1 MFADRNLINQRN
13 VTSDVSSSYRPN
25 RDFFWV
31 VFQSRVI
38 GAAMSVLGFENR
50 SSIPSKHTLP
60 ENLTTLSKAS
70 KRKVLH
76 ELSAK
81 VVDNFVFKSNMV
93 EQVSSVISEQE
104 KRNVLDRQGLTPDG
118 RFPCRFPGCT
128 SSFKQNG
135 KARRNHE
142 LSHNPPVQVEDVP
155 LMVSPTKPSSPSR
168 PDEMKSKDDV
178 FDYNCALL
186 TDGYLF
192 FNFLDAIKEGDGDRI
207 IRQYKYFMLYCK
219 ADRTHSTKYALEC
232 LYQLF
237 LVYALLTPRDSERF
251 VWNRSVNNHGKKGC
265 NIPLDESTEHSN
277 NFVKQCIRNLGPN
290 ISETAVSRLCK
301 AESSTRLI
309 LEKLDEGL
317 QRFSRSGGH
326 SETSEKKDLDELI
339 KKVAG
344 FQAFREIEGHKYVH
358 FLDFKRDRLED
369 LDVSDLYRW
378 INRHKHNVVM
388 GIRSR

>member
-1 MFADRNLINQRN
+1 MFADRNLINRRN

-25 RDFFWV
+25 RDFFQV
-31 VFQSRVI
+31 VFKSRVI

-50 SSIPSKHTLP
+50 SSIPSKYTLP
-60 ENLTTLSKAS
+60 ENMTTLSKGY
-70 KRKVLH
+70 KLQVLH

-81 VVDNFVFKSNMV
+81 VVDNFVFNSNMV
-93 EQVSSVISEQE
+93 EQVSSVVSEQE
-104 KRNVLDRQGLTPDG
+104 KRNVLERQGLTPDG

-142 LSHNPPVQVEDVP
+142 LSHNPSVQIEDEP
-155 LMVSPTKPSSPSR
+155 LMVSPTKPSSPSNHVK
-168 PDEMKSKDDV
+168 MKSKDDV

-192 FNFLDAIKEGDGDRI
+192 FNFLDAIKEGDGAQI

-219 ADRTHSTKYALEC
+219 ADGTHSIKYALEC

-237 LVYALLTPRDSERF
+237 LVYSLLTPRDSERF

-290 ISETAVSRLCK
+290 ISEAAVSRLCK
-301 AESSTRLI
+301 AESSTRSL
-309 LEKLDEGL
+309 LEKLDKTL
-317 QRFSRSGGH
+317 QHFSRKHQKTKIWMLLPSNP
-326 SETSEKKDLDELI
+326 SAKLTVANMLISWTLNETDWKILMSLI
-339 KKVAG
+339 FIVG
-344 FQAFREIEGHKYVH
+344 
-358 FLDFKRDRLED
+358 
-369 LDVSDLYRW
+369 
-378 INRHKHNVVM
+378 
-388 GIRSR
+388 